1 MLVATFKL
9 YVQYQFLLNT
19 PNHFRLRHY
28 LFQTLSIQKSA
39 VKTTAFSSMSQTQI
53 FLINFSCFSVILS
66 DHFFNLVYYFLSS
79 SQQPLCFKMYL
90 HFNLDFIFNE
100 MRLKILII
108 PAVNKQKYLV
118 IVIPWIKAIT
128 SNSNIDNCRAAY
140 I

>member
-28 LFQTLSIQKSA
+28 LFQTPSIQKSA

-79 SQQPLCFKMYL
+79 SQQPIVFKMYV

-100 MRLKILII
+100 MRLKILIF

-118 IVIPWIKAIT
+118 IVIPRIKAIT

>member
-66 DHFFNLVYYFLSS
+66 DHFFNLVYYIFVIFTTTIV
-79 SQQPLCFKMYL
+79 FKMYL

>member
-1 MLVATFKL
+1 
-9 YVQYQFLLNT
+9 
-19 PNHFRLRHY
+19 
-28 LFQTLSIQKSA
+28 
-39 VKTTAFSSMSQTQI
+39 
-53 FLINFSCFSVILS
+53 
-66 DHFFNLVYYFLSS
+66 
-79 SQQPLCFKMYL
+79 MYL

-100 MRLKILII
+100 MRLKVLII

>member
-9 YVQYQFLLNT
+9 YVKYQFLLNT
-19 PNHFRLRHY
+19 LNHFRLRHY